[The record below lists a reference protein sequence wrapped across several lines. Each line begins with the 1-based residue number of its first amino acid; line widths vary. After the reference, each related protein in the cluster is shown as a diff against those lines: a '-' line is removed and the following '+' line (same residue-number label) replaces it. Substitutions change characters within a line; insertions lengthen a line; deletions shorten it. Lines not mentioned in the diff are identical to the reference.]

1 MFVYLGRRW
10 QVIYSCFHI
19 SLETAVTICYVA
31 VVKKNI
37 VAQTVD
43 SVYFSQYKITPLVV
57 LSYHWHV
64 QAQQK
69 IWQAKYQRHHLT
81 NQKDLLPLVK
91 SEINNYLQKFFC
103 SRKTNQKQTKTTKHK
118 KNSAICKI
126 KLDLLKF
133 HATGYMYSGFQ
144 LSIIKSK
151 PTTFF
156 LTITAIST

>member
-1 MFVYLGRRW
+1 MAGHLQLFSYFPRDRSDHLLCCSCKEKYCRTNGWLGVFLPV
-10 QVIYSCFHI
+10 QNHTFG
-19 SLETAVTICYVA
+19 SLE
-31 VVKKNI
+31 
-37 VAQTVD
+37 
-43 SVYFSQYKITPLVV
+43 
-57 LSYHWHV
+57 
-64 QAQQK
+64 
-69 IWQAKYQRHHLT
+69 
-81 NQKDLLPLVK
+81 LPLACTSTTKNLASQIPETSFNKPERFAPIDKVWDQQ
-91 SEINNYLQKFFC
+91 LFAKFFC